1 MELQGNTADRWEQVS
16 TKLAELSKEC
26 KEKKKAINNAVAL
39 LKQSEKDLAML
50 QSNIEQLSNITYKE
64 VLREESGTLND
75 EIPEF
80 DNATDDTTESADGKI
95 NKSELSELDYNSDQ
109 PLIDESAQAEL
120 PLDNK
125 E

>member
-16 TKLAELSKEC
+16 TKLAELSEEY
-26 KEKKKAINNAVAL
+26 KEKKKTINGIVSS
-39 LKQSEKDLAML
+39 LKQVEKDLATL
-50 QSNIEQLSNITYKE
+50 QSNIEELSNITYKE

-75 EIPEF
+75 ETPEF
-80 DNATDDTTESADGKI
+80 EDVTDDNMGPVNDETSESEPTK
-95 NKSELSELDYNSDQ
+95 LDEEANQ
-109 PLIDESAQAEL
+109 PVIDEAQQAEL

>member
-1 MELQGNTADRWEQVS
+1 
-16 TKLAELSKEC
+16 
-26 KEKKKAINNAVAL
+26 
-39 LKQSEKDLAML
+39 ML

-80 DNATDDTTESADGKI
+80 DNATDDATESDDGKI

-109 PLIDESAQAEL
+109 PIIDESAQAEL